1 MHELQQLLRF
11 AGNIDASCLVALDE
25 NSSTLPQAPGPNAM
39 ALSNRLDVC
48 LQARSKGW
56 LCDFSDFDF
65 SLPEFRNIRHAFYRI
80 SKEKRVVEHVLD
92 SLWLLLPQGGTLYC
106 AGYKNE
112 GIKTFAKR
120 AQAAW
125 ACDMTLERGD
135 QNLHLYRFTKTNMP
149 AAPLN
154 PDDYHALHLIGEWQG
169 MPLWSKPGV
178 FAWDRLD
185 EGSLYL
191 LEQLPS
197 CLETLGLAVRAQAPP
212 LHRNQVAGKRGL
224 DLGCGHGLLALALLQ
239 AGCQSV
245 VATDN
250 NAAALKAC
258 AHNLSL
264 HAGSAETSVI
274 AADCAS
280 GIEERFDLI
289 LCNPP
294 FHQGFSV
301 EQDLTDRFLQAARR
315 LMARRGTALFVVNSF
330 IPLERKAEGLF
341 GTVQLLAD
349 NRRFKV
355 VRLGIGSHTNG
366 IPV

>member
-1 MHELQQLLRF
+1 MSELQQLLRL
-11 AGNIDASCLVALDE
+11 ADNIAEPCLMVLDE
-25 NSSTLPQAPGPNAM
+25 NSAALPQAPGPNAM

-56 LCDFSDFDF
+56 QSEFSDFDF
-65 SLPEFRNIRHAFYRI
+65 SLPEFRSIRQAFYRI

-92 SLWLLLPQGGTLYC
+92 SLWSLLPPDGTLYC
-106 AGYKNE
+106 TGYKNE

-125 ACDMTLERGD
+125 SCDMTLERGE
-135 QNLHLYRFTKTNMP
+135 LHLHQYRFTKTSM
-149 AAPLN
+149 AAKLLN
-154 PDDYHALHLIGEWQG
+154 PQDYHALHRIGEWQG
-169 MPLWSKPGV
+169 MPLWSKPGI
-178 FAWDRLD
+178 FAWNRLD

-191 LEQLPS
+191 LEQLQ
-197 CLETLGLAVRAQAPP
+197 TMQT
-212 LHRNQVAGKRGL
+212 GKVQSGL

-239 AGCQSV
+239 AGCNRV

-250 NAAALKAC
+250 NAAAVKAC
-258 AHNLSL
+258 THNLAL
-264 HAGSAETSVI
+264 HAGTAETSVI

-301 EQDLTDRFLQAARR
+301 EQDLTDRFLQATRR
-315 LMARRGTALFVVNSF
+315 LLKRRGTALFVVNSF
-330 IPLERKAEGLF
+330 IPLERKAADLF
-341 GTVQLLAD
+341 GTVQLLVD
-349 NRRFKV
+349 NRRYKV
-355 VRLGIGSHTNG
+355 LRLGVGSASG
-366 IPV
+366 AGEPVRPN

>member
-1 MHELQQLLRF
+1 MHELQQVLRH
-11 AGNIDASCLVALDE
+11 AGNLDAPCLVVLDE
-25 NSSTLPQAPGPNAM
+25 NSAALPLTPGSKAR

-48 LQARSKGW
+48 LQARSQGW
-56 LCDFSDFDF
+56 LCEFSDFDF
-65 SLPEFRNIRHAFYRI
+65 ALPEFRSIEQACYRI

-92 SLWLLLPQGGTLYC
+92 SLWSLLPEGGSLYC
-106 AGYKNE
+106 AGYKQE
-112 GIKTFAKR
+112 GIKTFAKQT
-120 AQAAW
+120 QAAW
-125 ACDMTLERGD
+125 LCDMTLERGE
-135 QNLHLYRFTKTNMP
+135 QHLHLYRFIKSSIT
-149 AAPLN
+149 AQPLN
-154 PDDYHALHLIGEWQG
+154 PDNYHALHVIGEWQG
-169 MPLWSKPGV
+169 MPLWSKPGI

-191 LEQLPS
+191 LEQL
-197 CLETLGLAVRAQAPP
+197 QA
-212 LHRNQVAGKRGL
+212 LQIVNVQSGL

-239 AGCQSV
+239 AGCRRV

-258 AHNLSL
+258 AHNLAL
-264 HAGSAETSVI
+264 HAGTAEYSVL

-294 FHQGFSV
+294 FHQGFGV
-301 EQDLTDRFLQAARR
+301 EQDLTDRFLQATQR
-315 LMARRGTALFVVNSF
+315 LLKKRGTALFVVNSF

-349 NRRFKV
+349 NRRYKV
-355 VRLGIGSHTNG
+355 LRLGVGSASGADQRVRQN
-366 IPV
+366 